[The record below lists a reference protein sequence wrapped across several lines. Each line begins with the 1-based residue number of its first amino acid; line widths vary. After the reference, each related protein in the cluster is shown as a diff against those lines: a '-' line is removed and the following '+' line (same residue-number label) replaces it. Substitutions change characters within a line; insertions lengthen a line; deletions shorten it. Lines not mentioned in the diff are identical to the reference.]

1 MIAIVE
7 IIFDL
12 ISYTFR
18 KVFFRGSIMDK
29 RRLFITLLLVGLGF
43 AAFLFT
49 TLRTKENKVTIET
62 EEGTYKTTVTCGKAK
77 FNIMGKS
84 PDTFTPIPDVE
95 GEVSIEISNFA
106 LKEVIR
112 QTVFSIADN
121 SCFLFCI

>member
-62 EEGTYKTTVTCGKAK
+62 EESKLE
-77 FNIMGKS
+77 S
-84 PDTFTPIPDVE
+84 SS
-95 GEVSIEISNFA
+95 SIEGTET
-106 LKEVIR
+106 LQKEKRIFR
-112 QTVFSIADN
+112 SIYAER
-121 SCFLFCI
+121 